1 MSPPISTTP
10 QPRPLPPVNDL
21 PEACSLVIY
30 QSQGNPA
37 TYFIEAT
44 QGRSGQDLVAAI
56 RRMIRSGEAREY
68 REKELR
74 KFPSLL
80 SIEDYVWR
88 YGLTWGFDQETVEMA
103 RQNALYYDLV
113 VASDYG
119 LVVWRREQ
127 ARSDQEFTRYL

>member
-1 MSPPISTTP
+1 MSPAISTTP
-10 QPRPLPPVNDL
+10 QPRPLPAVNDL
-21 PEACSLVIY
+21 SEACSRVIY
-30 QSQGNPA
+30 QSQGNPV
-37 TYFIEAT
+37 TCFIEAT
-44 QGRSGQDLVAAI
+44 QGRNGQDLVAAI
-56 RRMIRSGEAREY
+56 RRMIRNGKAREY

-80 SIEDYVWR
+80 TIEDYVWR
-88 YGLTWGFDQETVEMA
+88 YGLTWEFDQDTVEMA

-127 ARSDQEFTRYL
+127 ARSDQGVH